1 MNDIHDKRD
10 VTSRPSPRRWLVAWR
25 SSRRASGLG
34 PWVAGA
40 LLTVMGLGPIA
51 CGGVTTFEGGRAL
64 TVVGQPPAPP
74 PPPPPPPPERVVVTD
89 DKIVINEKI
98 QFEYDQATIRSES
111 HSLLDEVVATI
122 KKHTHIKKI
131 AIEGHASAEGS
142 DDHNLKLSDRRAKA
156 VMKYLVDHGIPAG
169 MLTAKGFGK
178 SKPIA
183 DNDSAEGREKNRR
196 VEFNIVEQDTAA
208 KTANAGK

>member
-1 MNDIHDKRD
+1 LAL
-10 VTSRPSPRRWLVAWR
+10 LV
-25 SSRRASGLG
+25 GLG
-34 PWVAGA
+34 V
-40 LLTVMGLGPIA
+40 GPAA

-64 TVVGQPPAPP
+64 SVVGEPPAPP
-74 PPPPPPPPERVVVTD
+74 PPPPEKKRVEVTEE
-89 DKIVINEKI
+89 KIVINEKI
-98 QFEYDQATIRSES
+98 QFDLDKATIRAES
-111 HSLLDEVVATI
+111 HGLLNEVVDTI

-142 DDHNLKLSDRRAKA
+142 DEHNLDLSDRRAKA
-156 VMKYLVDHGIPAG
+156 VMQYLVEHGIPAG

-183 DNDSAEGREKNRR
+183 DNDTEEGREKNRR

-208 KTANAGK
+208 KTAEGGQ

>member
-1 MNDIHDKRD
+1 MNDIDDKRD
-10 VTSRPSPRRWLVAWR
+10 VTSRPSPRRGLVA
-25 SSRRASGLG
+25 RRATGLG

-40 LLTVMGLGPIA
+40 VLTAMGLGAIA
-51 CGGVTTFEGGRAL
+51 CGGVTTFEGGKAL
-64 TVVGQPPAPP
+64 AVVGRPPAPP

-89 DKIVINEKI
+89 DKIIINEKI
-98 QFEYDQATIRSES
+98 QFEYDQATIRTES
-111 HSLLDEVVATI
+111 HSLLDEVVSTI

-142 DDHNLKLSDRRAKA
+142 ADHNLKLSDRRAKA
-156 VMKYLVDHGIPAG
+156 VMKYLVDHGIAAG

-183 DNDSAEGREKNRR
+183 DNDSPEGREKNRR
-196 VEFNIVEQDTAA
+196 VEFNIVEQDTAQ
-208 KTANAGK
+208 KTADAGK